1 MVMDEK
7 LAKFKEELMG
17 VVNRNSME
25 TGGDVPDFI
34 IAEFLCSCYVS
45 FHTANKQNIEYHQK

>member
-1 MVMDEK
+1 MDEK
-7 LAKFKEELMG
+7 LAKFKEELRE
-17 VVNRNSME
+17 VINRNSME

-34 IAEFLCSCYVS
+34 IAEFLCSCYVA